1 VLQACDFSDPGLKGR
16 SEASRCL
23 PQHVVVSLFFFPT
36 CWLSELEKLLVVFFS
51 RCAPCRLCL
60 LIYHTFRFRRSSIAA
75 AAPSP
80 SPKSGLSA
88 ANPRVHCHHVLGIRD
103 GGSVRYSLSVSVT
116 ESRPFWMDQHFRGRG
131 QVHNAASR
139 AWIQNHIP
147 PASAVKFEASDAKRR
162 RV

>member
-75 AAPSP
+75 GRPSALAEIRLVGSESARPLP
-80 SPKSGLSA
+80 SRFGNSRWRIGAVFSLGLGHRKPPVLDGPTFPRPWPGAQRRKQSVDPKPHPSGL
-88 ANPRVHCHHVLGIRD
+88 RCKV
-103 GGSVRYSLSVSVT
+103 
-116 ESRPFWMDQHFRGRG
+116 
-131 QVHNAASR
+131 
-139 AWIQNHIP
+139 
-147 PASAVKFEASDAKRR
+147 
-162 RV
+162 